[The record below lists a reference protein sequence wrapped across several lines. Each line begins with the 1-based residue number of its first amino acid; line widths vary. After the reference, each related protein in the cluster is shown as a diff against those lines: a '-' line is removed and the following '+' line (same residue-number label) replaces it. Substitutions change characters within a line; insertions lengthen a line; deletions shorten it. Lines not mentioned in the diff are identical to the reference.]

1 MLPTLLKIGP
11 VTLHSYGLMIALGFL
26 AALYGVQRDAEKR
39 GIDPQAIQNMAF
51 WALLAG
57 IAGTRVLHIIMFPSG
72 YSWTDPIG
80 WLAIWRGGL
89 VFQGALP
96 LSIAY
101 VYFGCRQYKVPFW
114 GVVDCAIPYLP
125 MAHAAG
131 RVGCLLNGCCYGAR
145 TSLPWG
151 IRFPRVPW
159 NFAEPATGSPAYI
172 DHCERYSGLSMTH
185 DHWSYAVH
193 PTQIYGIIGLLALCG
208 ILLYWRNKHLPFDG
222 FTMPAYLMLYAV
234 GRFFIEFLR
243 GDHNPTVFGS
253 ISQQQLFCFVY
264 LAFGVTLFLILRQY
278 ALHKAAPH
286 ATRK

>member
-1 MLPTLLKIGP
+1 MLPTLLRIGP

-26 AALYGVQRDAEKR
+26 AALYGVQRDAQKR
-39 GIDPQAIQNMAF
+39 GIDPQAIQTMAF

-57 IAGTRVLHIIMFPSG
+57 IAGTRLLHIIMFPGG

-80 WLAIWRGGL
+80 WIAIWRGGL

-101 VYFGCRQYKVPFW
+101 VYFGCRHYKVPFW
-114 GVVDCAIPYLP
+114 VAVDCAIPYLP
-125 MAHAAG
+125 LAHAFG
-131 RVGCLLNGCCYGAR
+131 RVGCFMNGCCYGAR

-159 NFAEPATGSPAYI
+159 NFAEPATGSPVYI
-172 DHCERYSGLSMTH
+172 DHCQRFSGLSMTH
-185 DHWSYAVH
+185 DHWSYPVH

-208 ILLYWRNKHLPFDG
+208 ILLYWRNKRPLFDG
-222 FTMPAYLMLYAV
+222 FTMPLYFMLYAV
-234 GRFFIEFLR
+234 GRFFVEFLR
-243 GDHNPTVFGS
+243 GDHNPTVFGA

-264 LAFGVTLFLILRQY
+264 LAIGVALFLILRQY
-278 ALHKAAPH
+278 AARNAA
-286 ATRK
+286 RK